1 QESEQGGQ
9 DGGGAIGCMLLWRA
23 GRGHSPWRA
32 QGRKASESD
41 DDREP
46 GIAFRTC
53 SKVPSRETR
62 QPRQGAR
69 TIARPQLDR
78 APREANAAGFATWGA
93 CRVHTC
99 YLLYPE
105 K

>member
-1 QESEQGGQ
+1 VIQEEDRALRRPSWRWPWTERAAGKQQESAQAAQ
-9 DGGGAIGCMLLWRA
+9 DGGSTTCCILLWRA

-53 SKVPSRETR
+53 SKVPS
-62 QPRQGAR
+62 
-69 TIARPQLDR
+69 
-78 APREANAAGFATWGA
+78 
-93 CRVHTC
+93 
-99 YLLYPE
+99 
-105 K
+105 